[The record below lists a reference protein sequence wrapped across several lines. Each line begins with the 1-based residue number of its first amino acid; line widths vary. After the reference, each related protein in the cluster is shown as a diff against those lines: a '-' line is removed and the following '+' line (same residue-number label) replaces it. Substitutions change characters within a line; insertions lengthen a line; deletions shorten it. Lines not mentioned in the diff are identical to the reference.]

1 MVDSK
6 ESYKFDLGVKG
17 LTKVLKLR
25 SFDQTSIVLITSAVL
40 MNMYKSTILQSSTS
54 HVGLKLNF
62 WTCFRE

>member
-1 MVDSK
+1 MADSK

-25 SFDQTSIVLITSAVL
+25 SFDQTSIVLITTAVL

-62 WTCFRE
+62 WICFRE